1 MSTLVSNELFAQPGH
16 RDDVTNLLPAL
27 RPGRYSRTPSRTRY
41 RPTSAAPLRSSANQ
55 AVRTNLIKASSSEWM
70 VARAEM
76 ARVPA
81 AAGWGSLPRAGWASC
96 CVTVVRGGRV

>member
-1 MSTLVSNELFAQPGH
+1 MQVSSVQAAADAAKQAAEQGRSVMVYKITFSWGSGGYAAAESEVIQAIEAQGWRLEH
-16 RDDVTNLLPAL
+16 FV
-27 RPGRYSRTPSRTRY
+27 
-41 RPTSAAPLRSSANQ
+41 
-55 AVRTNLIKASSSEWM
+55 KASSSEWM

>member
-41 RPTSAAPLRSSANQ
+41 RPTSATPLRSSDNQ
-55 AVRTNLIKASSSEWM
+55 AVRTNLIKVGARGDPLSSTAEQLAICISIRRDL
-70 VARAEM
+70 ARECAH
-76 ARVPA
+76 
-81 AAGWGSLPRAGWASC
+81 LPH
-96 CVTVVRGGRV
+96 